1 MSTPRD
7 QHALAVRHRR
17 PRPAAERRRGRRGGE
32 SGQALVEFVLVLPVV
47 ALIMGVAFD
56 GWNAMQLD
64 IRLTSAARA
73 GAIQAASDLAAN
85 DAPQTAWDAA
95 TAAVNAEEG
104 DTGVYQDTDPSAQN
118 YVHMATS
125 TQSVT
130 AGNGPIAMNVV
141 TITISRTPAT
151 LVPLVSTLSVNTTAT
166 ARYS

>member
-1 MSTPRD
+1 MSTRRDHRVVVARRLRPGPTAEPR
-7 QHALAVRHRR
+7 H
-17 PRPAAERRRGRRGGE
+17 GRRHGE

-47 ALIMGVAFD
+47 ALVMGVAFD

-73 GAIQAASDLAAN
+73 GAIEAASDLAAN

-104 DTGVYQDTDPSAQN
+104 DTGVYQDTDPSAQD
-118 YVHMATS
+118 YVHMSTS
-125 TQSVT
+125 TQTVAS
-130 AGNGPIAMNVV
+130 GNGPIAMNVV

-166 ARYS
+166 ARY